1 MKLELELN
9 QNEPKKDTQ
18 DASNITKVLPYHKRA
33 ISRKKTENVN
43 LVEKVR
49 REKKSKEE

>member
-18 DASNITKVLPYHKRA
+18 DASYTTKVLAYHKRA
-33 ISRKKTENVN
+33 ISRKKTENVD

-49 REKKSKEE
+49 REKKPKEE